1 LLTHWIARE
10 IYANMPGLR
19 EVYIW
24 LCSQIG
30 KPVDQPLIASAQLVL
45 QHDAALADVQPA
57 VESVIAHELAM
68 MSDFTERL
76 IRGEWTVW

>member
-1 LLTHWIARE
+1 
-10 IYANMPGLR
+10 MPGLR